1 MEGRRREVETD
12 SEAKAAQL
20 VPNNDKIEQAKD
32 KTNLNQ
38 WEHAGACH

>member
-12 SEAKAAQL
+12 EAKAAQL
-20 VPNNDKIEQAKD
+20 VPNYDKIEQAKD

-38 WEHAGACH
+38 WEHAGAFH